1 MMTKK
6 VQWGILSTGAI
17 ARAFAAAVPKSAT
30 GELAAVASRDNASAT
45 KFAKEFNIPCAYGSY
60 EALLA
65 DPAIQ
70 AVYIATPHPF
80 HVEWVIKAAEAGKH
94 ILCEKPFGIN
104 QAETMAGIEA
114 AREHGVFL
122 MEAFMYRCHPQTA
135 KLVEL
140 LRAGTI
146 GDVRVIQAT
155 FSFQA
160 GFNATGRLFSN
171 AFAGGGILDVG
182 CYPVSFA
189 RLVAGAATGQN
200 FANPIDVKGVG
211 HLGQTGVDEWATAVL
226 KFPGEIIAQVATGIT
241 VNQENVARIFGSTG
255 RILVPNP
262 WLCNRQGADT
272 GRIIVHRQGAAA
284 PEEITIPAT
293 VTSYTLEVDLAG
305 RAILA
310 GSVQAPAPAM
320 TWDDTLGNLQTLDR
334 WRASIG
340 LIYDAEKPT
349 AQIPTVHRRLLA
361 VRPKH
366 TMKYS
371 PVAGISQ
378 PVSRLVMGCDNQVTL
393 PQASVMFDD
402 FVERGG
408 NCFDTAW
415 IYGGGIQERLFGQWL
430 KNRGIRKETVLIAKG
445 GHTPHCNPAGLTK
458 QLSESLDRLQTD
470 YADIYLLHRD
480 NPEIP
485 VGEFVDCLN
494 EHKTAGR
501 IRAFGGSNWSLDRV
515 AAANRY
521 AKRKGLTGFTVLS
534 NQFSLAQMLVPV
546 WDGCISVSDAASRKW
561 LKKQQIPNFCWSSQ
575 ARGFFAGRAH
585 PEDLSDPEL
594 VRCWYSPENFQRLER
609 VRELAQKRGALP
621 INIALAYVLAQPLP
635 LFALIGPRTLQE
647 LHTTLPALELEL
659 TPKEL
664 RWLNLE

>member
-1 MMTKK
+1 MTKK
-6 VQWGILSTGAI
+6 IQWGILSTGAI
-17 ARAFAAAVPKSAT
+17 ARAFAAAVAKSAT
-30 GELAAVASRDNASAT
+30 GELAAVASRDTASAT
-45 KFAKEFNIPCAYGSY
+45 KFAKEFGIPRAYGSY

-65 DPAIQ
+65 NPAIQ

-80 HVEWVIKAAEAGKH
+80 HVEWVIQAAAAGKH

-140 LRAGTI
+140 LRTGTI
-146 GDVRVIQAT
+146 GDVHVIQAT

-160 GFNATGRLFSN
+160 TFNATSRLFSN

-189 RLVAGAATGQN
+189 RLVAGAATGQD

-255 RILVPNP
+255 RIIVPNP

-272 GRIIVHRQGAAA
+272 GRIIVHHQGTAA
-284 PEEITIPAT
+284 PKEITIPAT

-310 GSVQAPAPAM
+310 GNVQAPAPAM

-334 WRASIG
+334 WRTSIG

-349 AQIPTVHRRLLA
+349 AQIPTVHRRPLT
-361 VRPKH
+361 VRSKH

-371 PVAGISQ
+371 PVAGITL
-378 PVSRLVMGCDNQVTL
+378 PVSRLVMGCDNQTTL
-393 PQASVMFDD
+393 PHASVLFDD

-415 IYGGGIQERLFGQWL
+415 IYGSGLQERLLGQWL

-445 GHTPHCNPAGLTK
+445 GHSPFCNPVGVTK
-458 QLSESLDRLQTD
+458 QLLESLNRLQTD
-470 YADIYLLHRD
+470 YADIYMLHRD

-501 IRAFGGSNWSLDRV
+501 IRAFGGSNWSLKRV

-534 NQFSLAQMLVPV
+534 NQFSLAQMLAPV
-546 WDGCISVSDAASRKW
+546 WADCISVSDAASRKW
-561 LKKQQIPNFCWSSQ
+561 LKKQQFPNFCWSSQ

-585 PEDLSDPEL
+585 PDDLSDPEL
-594 VRCWYSPENFQRLER
+594 VRCWYSPKNFQRLER